1 LPYISWR
8 DCSSGWQNDIA
19 LDFITKA
26 IAINPDYTEAHSN
39 MGNVLQEF
47 GKLDE
52 AVASYNKALS
62 IKPDYAD
69 AHSNLGTALGE
80 LGKLDEAV
88 ASYKQGSCHQA

>member
-1 LPYISWR
+1 
-8 DCSSGWQNDIA
+8 
-19 LDFITKA
+19 
-26 IAINPDYTEAHSN
+26 